1 MGCSLKKECKDR
13 AFNAAASC
21 RNILEYPEAV
31 SGWKILKKSGC
42 FYKHGTSCAP
52 ICLWTVILLFKDLGV
67 SRVQQFSSPNMTFE
81 PKDVFRK
88 LEFDKVLDLLEKES
102 LTPMAAEALRAVSPM
117 TDFAKIDQSL
127 REIREF
133 KLMLEKNDR
142 FPLAVFPNIHPD
154 LKMLDIDGFTLQAE
168 AFQGILRVLIM
179 MRDVFKFFAGGAKKE
194 IYPKLYDIT
203 RGLTNDELLMK
214 SITSVFDEKGD
225 IRPDASPE
233 LQRIRRDIQQKFREL
248 DGRFRQII
256 QECRSK
262 GWLSDSPE
270 SFRNGR
276 RVLSVPAE
284 HKRKIRGII
293 HDESDTGRTAFIEP
307 EAVIEINNDL
317 FDLEHDER
325 REIFRILRDLSETFR
340 PYSPMLRSYSDVLV
354 RFDVVRAKAAVALAM
369 RAGMPILKE
378 KPVISVRKGFH
389 PLLYLKNKQNGRKT
403 VPFEVRLNSEDHI
416 LVLSGPNAGGKSV
429 AMKSIGLL
437 QLMVQSGLLI
447 PVHELSEFGIFHQ
460 IFADIGDQQSL
471 DDDLSTYSSRLQNAR
486 VFIQK
491 ADPRTLV
498 LIDEMGSGTDPKPG
512 GAIAEAILRQLHRKG
527 VYAVIT
533 THYSNLK
540 VFAFRNPGI
549 LNGNMH
555 FDKDTLSPTYELRVG
570 RPGSSYAFEIA
581 EKSGLSRDLIHY
593 ARNRTGPET
602 AVDDILI
609 ELQREKQELEE
620 KLRSVQEKEQSLER
634 LIKTYDG
641 MHQDLDVKRKRL
653 KLDQKEHELR
663 LSANTNREV
672 EKLIRELKGEKNLEK
687 AQEVA
692 AKLRVERT
700 EKVREVNEVSEEV
713 IKSEQKSTA
722 HIITRPIVVGD
733 FVRLRPGGSTG
744 QVEEIKGQ
752 KATVS
757 MGGLRISTVLRDLIP
772 AAEPLAQTSSARAT
786 DIQQVASFDAKVDI
800 RGMAKDEALQ
810 VLEKFVDNALLT
822 SANTIQI
829 LHGKGTGVLRNVVKQ
844 KLREY
849 GGNIARSYHPEDG
862 GGDGV
867 TMVELA

>member
-1 MGCSLKKECKDR
+1 M
-13 AFNAAASC
+13 
-21 RNILEYPEAV
+21 I
-31 SGWKILKKSGC
+31 
-42 FYKHGTSCAP
+42 
-52 ICLWTVILLFKDLGV
+52 
-67 SRVQQFSSPNMTFE
+67 FE
-81 PKDVFRK
+81 PKDVFQK
-88 LEFDKVLDLLEKES
+88 LEFDKVLDLLEKEA
-102 LTPMAAEALRAVSPM
+102 LTPMAAESLRSLAPG
-117 TDFAKIDQSL
+117 TNFEHIDRSL
-127 REIREF
+127 REVREY

-142 FPLAVFPNIHPD
+142 FPLATFPDILPD
-154 LKMLDIDGFTLQAE
+154 LKMLEIDGFTLQAE
-168 AFQGILRVLIM
+168 AFQGVLRVLVT
-179 MRDVFKFFAGGAKKE
+179 MRDVFKFFASGAKKE
-194 IYPKLYDIT
+194 IYPKLYDLT
-203 RGLTNDELLMK
+203 RSLSNDEGLMK
-214 SITSVFDEKGD
+214 SITAVFNEKGE

-256 QECRSK
+256 QECRAK

-276 RVLSVPAE
+276 RVLSVPSE

-340 PYSPMLRSYSDVLV
+340 PYAPLLRSYAKLLVALDVI
-354 RFDVVRAKAAVALAM
+354 RAKAALALSM

-378 KPVISVRKGFH
+378 KPVITIRKGYH
-389 PLLYLKNKQNGRKT
+389 PLLYLKNKKT
-403 VPFEVRLNSEDHI
+403 GNKTLPFELKLNPENHI
-416 LVLSGPNAGGKSV
+416 LILSGPNAGGKSV
-429 AMKSIGLL
+429 AMKSVGLL
-437 QLMVQSGLLI
+437 QMMVQSGLLV
-447 PVHELSEFGIFHQ
+447 PVHELSEMGIFNQ

-471 DDDLSTYSSRLQNAR
+471 DDDLSTYSSRLKNSR

-491 ADPRTLV
+491 ADPKTLV

-549 LNGNMH
+549 LNGNMY

-581 EKSGLSRDLIHY
+581 EKSGLPRDLIGY
-593 ARNRTGPET
+593 ARNRTGSET

-620 KLRSVQEKEQSLER
+620 QLRNIAEKEQSLER
-634 LIKTYDG
+634 LIKTYDAL
-641 MHQDLDVKRKRL
+641 HHELEVKRKQL

-663 LSANTNREV
+663 VSANTNRELD
-672 EKLIRELKGEKNLEK
+672 KLIRELKGEKNLEK
-687 AQEVA
+687 AQDVA
-692 AKLRVERT
+692 AKLRLERS
-700 EKVREVNEVSEEV
+700 EKARQVDEVNEEV
-713 IKSEQKSTA
+713 VKLTQKSDHNA
-722 HIITRPIVVGD
+722 STRPIVAGD
-733 FVRLRPGGSTG
+733 FVRLRAGGATG
-744 QVEEIKGQ
+744 QVEEVKGQ
-752 KATVS
+752 NATVL
-757 MGGLRISTVLRDLIP
+757 MGGLRVTAKLRDLLP
-772 AAEPLAQTSSARAT
+772 ATEPLAQGSGSNSS
-786 DIQQVASFDAKVDI
+786 DIQRIASFDAKVDI

-822 SANTIQI
+822 NANTIEI
-829 LHGKGTGVLRNVVKQ
+829 LHGKGTGVLRNVVRQ

-849 GGNIARSYHPEDG
+849 GGNIARAYHPEDG

-867 TMVELA
+867 TVVDLA

>member
-1 MGCSLKKECKDR
+1 MPRLPCPVYR
-13 AFNAAASC
+13 PPTTFM
-21 RNILEYPEAV
+21 I
-31 SGWKILKKSGC
+31 
-42 FYKHGTSCAP
+42 
-52 ICLWTVILLFKDLGV
+52 
-67 SRVQQFSSPNMTFE
+67 FE

-88 LEFDKVLDLLEKES
+88 LEFDKILDLLEKEAF
-102 LTPMAAEALRAVSPM
+102 TPMAAEELRAVAPM
-117 TDFAKIDQSL
+117 TDFAQIDQSL

-142 FPLAVFPNIHPD
+142 FPLERFPDIQPD

-168 AFQGILRVLIM
+168 AFQGILKVLVM
-179 MRDVFKFFAGGAKKE
+179 MRDLFKFFAGGAKKE
-194 IYPKLYDIT
+194 IYPKLFDVT
-203 RGLTNDELLMK
+203 RGLSNDENLMK
-214 SITSVFDEKGD
+214 SITAVFNEKGE

-233 LQRIRRDIQQKFREL
+233 LMRIRRDTQHKIREL

-340 PYSPMLRSYSDVLV
+340 PYSPLLRSYSDVLV
-354 RFDVVRAKAAVALAM
+354 RFDVIRAKAALALVM

-378 KPVISVRKGFH
+378 KPVISVRKGYH
-389 PLLYLKNKQNGRKT
+389 PLLYLKNKQTGRKT
-403 VPFEVRLNSEDHI
+403 IPFEVRLNSENHI

-437 QLMVQSGLLI
+437 QMMVQSGLLV
-447 PVHELSEFGIFHQ
+447 PVHELSEFGIFTQ

-491 ADPRTLV
+491 ADPQTLV

-527 VYAVIT
+527 VYAVVT

-581 EKSGLSRDLIHY
+581 EKSGLSRDLIGY
-593 ARNRTGPET
+593 ARNRTGSET

-620 KLRSVQEKEQSLER
+620 KLSAVKEKEQSLER

-641 MHQDLDVKRKRL
+641 LQQELDVKRKRL

-663 LSANTNREV
+663 MSANTNREV
-672 EKLIRELKGEKNLEK
+672 DKLIRELKGEKNLEK

-692 AKLRVERT
+692 AKLRVERS
-700 EKVREVNEVSEEV
+700 EKVKEVNEVNEEV
-713 IKSEQKSTA
+713 VKLEQKSSSA
-722 HIITRPIVVGD
+722 VLRPILVGE
-733 FVRLRPGGSTG
+733 FVTLRAGGATG

-752 KATVS
+752 KATVQ
-757 MGGLRISTVLRDLIP
+757 MGGLRITTHLRDLIP
-772 AAEPLAQTSSARAT
+772 AAEPLAQTSSANSS
-786 DIQQVASFDAKVDI
+786 DIQRVASFDAKVDI

-867 TMVELA
+867 TMVDLA

>member
-1 MGCSLKKECKDR
+1 M
-13 AFNAAASC
+13 
-21 RNILEYPEAV
+21 I
-31 SGWKILKKSGC
+31 
-42 FYKHGTSCAP
+42 
-52 ICLWTVILLFKDLGV
+52 
-67 SRVQQFSSPNMTFE
+67 FE

-88 LEFDKVLDLLEKES
+88 LEFDKVLDLLEKEA
-102 LTPMAAEALRAVSPM
+102 LTPMAAENLRALTPSM
-117 TDFAKIDQSL
+117 EFAWIDQSL
-127 REIREF
+127 RETREY
-133 KLMLEKNDR
+133 KLILEKNDR
-142 FPLAVFPNIHPD
+142 FPLERFPDILPD
-154 LKMLDIDGFTLQAE
+154 LKMLEVDGFTLQAE
-168 AFQGILRVLIM
+168 AFQGILRVLIL
-179 MRDVFKFFAGGAKKE
+179 MRDVFRFFAGGAKKE
-194 IYPKLYDIT
+194 IYPKLYDVI
-203 RGLTNDELLMK
+203 RELSNDEQLMK
-214 SITSVFDEKGD
+214 SITAVFDEKGE
-225 IRPDASPE
+225 IRPDASPD
-233 LQRIRRDIQQKFREL
+233 LLRIRRETQQKIREL

-307 EAVIEINNDL
+307 EAVIEINNDI

-325 REIFRILRDLSETFR
+325 REIFRILRNLSETFR
-340 PYSPMLRSYSDVLV
+340 PYSALLRSYAQVLV
-354 RFDVVRAKAAVALAM
+354 RFDEIRAKASLANAL

-378 KPVISVRKGFH
+378 KPTFYIRKGYH
-389 PLLYLKNKQNGRKT
+389 PLLYLKNKQSGKKT
-403 VPFEVRLNSEDHI
+403 IPFELRLNSENHI
-416 LVLSGPNAGGKSV
+416 LILSGPNAGGKSV
-429 AMKSIGLL
+429 AMKSVGLL
-437 QLMVQSGLLI
+437 QLMVQSGLLV
-447 PVHELSEFGIFHQ
+447 PVHELSEFGIFKQ
-460 IFADIGDQQSL
+460 VFADIGDQQSL

-486 VFIQK
+486 VFLQK
-491 ADPRTLV
+491 ANPETLV

-512 GAIAEAILRQLHRKG
+512 GAIAEAILRQLHRRG

-540 VFAFRNPGI
+540 VYAFRNPGI

-555 FDKDTLSPTYELRVG
+555 FDKDTLSPTYELKVG

-581 EKSGLSRDLIHY
+581 EKSGLPRDLIGY
-593 ARNRTGPET
+593 ARNRTGSET

-634 LIKTYDG
+634 LIKSYDA

-663 LSANTNREV
+663 ISANTNREV
-672 EKLIRELKGEKNLEK
+672 DKLIKELKGERNLEK

-692 AKLRVERT
+692 AKLRQDRQ
-700 EKVREVNEVSEEV
+700 EKARQVDEVSEEMV
-713 IKSEQKSTA
+713 KLEQKSPA
-722 HIITRPIVVGD
+722 AVTRPIAVGD
-733 FVRLRPGGSTG
+733 FVRLRAGGATG

-757 MGGLRISTVLRDLIP
+757 MGGLRITTAMRDLLP
-772 AAEPLAQTSSARAT
+772 AAEPINQTSTVSASNVQR
-786 DIQQVASFDAKVDI
+786 VADFDAKVDI

-810 VLEKFVDNALLT
+810 VLERFVDNALLT
-822 SANTIQI
+822 SAHTIQI

-849 GGNIARSYHPEDG
+849 GGNIARAYHPEDG

-867 TMVELA
+867 TVVELA

>member
-1 MGCSLKKECKDR
+1 M
-13 AFNAAASC
+13 
-21 RNILEYPEAV
+21 I
-31 SGWKILKKSGC
+31 
-42 FYKHGTSCAP
+42 
-52 ICLWTVILLFKDLGV
+52 
-67 SRVQQFSSPNMTFE
+67 FE
-81 PKDVFRK
+81 PKDVFQK
-88 LEFDKVLDLLEKES
+88 LEFDKVLDLLEKEA
-102 LTPMAAEALRAVSPM
+102 LTPMAAEMLRAVSPG
-117 TDFAKIDQSL
+117 TDFAHIDRSL
-127 REIREF
+127 RELREF
-133 KLMLEKNDR
+133 KLILEKNDR
-142 FPLAVFPNIHPD
+142 FPLANFPDITPD
-154 LKMLDIDGFTLQAE
+154 LKMLEIDGFTLQAE
-168 AFQGILRVLIM
+168 AFQGILRVLVM
-179 MRDVFKFFAGGAKKE
+179 TRDVFKFFASGAKKE
-194 IYPKLYDIT
+194 IYPQLFDLTRNLSYDE
-203 RGLTNDELLMK
+203 GLMK
-214 SITSVFDEKGD
+214 SITAVFNEKGE

-256 QECRSK
+256 QECRAK

-276 RVLSVPAE
+276 RVLSVPSE

-340 PYSPMLRSYSDVLV
+340 PYAPILRAYAGLLV
-354 RFDVVRAKAAVALAM
+354 SFDVIRAKAALALAM

-378 KPVISVRKGFH
+378 KPVIAIRKGYH
-389 PLLYLKNKQNGRKT
+389 PLLYLKNKKSGGKT
-403 VPFEVRLNSEDHI
+403 IPFELKLTPENHI
-416 LVLSGPNAGGKSV
+416 LILSGPNAGGKSV
-429 AMKSIGLL
+429 AMKSVGLL
-437 QLMVQSGLLI
+437 QMMVQSGLLV
-447 PVHELSEFGIFHQ
+447 PVHELSEMGIFSQ

-471 DDDLSTYSSRLQNAR
+471 DDDLSTYSSRLKNSR

-491 ADPRTLV
+491 ADPKTLV

-549 LNGNMH
+549 LNGNMY

-581 EKSGLSRDLIHY
+581 EKSGLPRDLIGY
-593 ARNRTGPET
+593 ARNRTGSET

-620 KLRSVQEKEQSLER
+620 NLRSIAEKEQSLER
-634 LIKTYDG
+634 LIKTYDSLY
-641 MHQDLDVKRKRL
+641 QELEVKRKQL

-663 LSANTNREV
+663 ISANTNREV
-672 EKLIRELKGEKNLEK
+672 DKLIRELKGEKNLEK

-692 AKLRVERT
+692 AKLRLERSD
-700 EKVREVNEVSEEV
+700 KARQVDEVNEEV
-713 IKSEQKSTA
+713 VKLTQKSSNNSQ
-722 HIITRPIVVGD
+722 TRPIATGD
-733 FVRLRPGGSTG
+733 FVRLRAGGATG

-752 KATVS
+752 NATVL
-757 MGGLRISTVLRDLIP
+757 MGGLRITTKLLDLLP
-772 AAEPLAQTSSARAT
+772 AVEPLAQQSSGNRS
-786 DIQQVASFDAKVDI
+786 DIQRVASFDAKVDI

-822 SANTIQI
+822 NANTIEI

-849 GGNIARSYHPEDG
+849 GGNIARAYHPEDG

-867 TMVELA
+867 TVVDLA

>member
-1 MGCSLKKECKDR
+1 
-13 AFNAAASC
+13 
-21 RNILEYPEAV
+21 
-31 SGWKILKKSGC
+31 
-42 FYKHGTSCAP
+42 
-52 ICLWTVILLFKDLGV
+52 
-67 SRVQQFSSPNMTFE
+67 MTFE

-88 LEFDKVLDLLEKES
+88 LEFDKVLDLLEREA
-102 LTPMAAEALRAVSPM
+102 LTPMAAEALRAIAPL
-117 TDFAKIDQSL
+117 TDFSKIDQSL
-127 REIREF
+127 RETREF

-142 FPLAVFPNIHPD
+142 FPLERFPDIQPD
-154 LKMLDIDGFTLQAE
+154 LKMLDIEGFTLQAE
-168 AFQGILRVLIM
+168 AFQGILKVLVM

-194 IYPKLYDIT
+194 IYPKLYDMT
-203 RGLTNDELLMK
+203 RSLSNDDGLMK
-214 SITSVFDEKGD
+214 SITAVFDEKGG

-233 LQRIRRDIQQKFREL
+233 LMRIRRDIQQKIREM

-256 QECRSK
+256 QECRTK

-325 REIFRILRDLSETFR
+325 REIFRILRDLSDTFR
-340 PYSPMLRSYSDVLV
+340 PYSTLLRSYAEVLL
-354 RFDVVRAKAAVALAM
+354 RFDVVRAKAALALAL
-369 RAGMPILKE
+369 RAEMPILKE
-378 KPVISVRKGFH
+378 KPVLFVRKGYH
-389 PLLYLKNKQNGRKT
+389 PLLYLKNKQVGRKT
-403 VPFEVRLNSEDHI
+403 VPFELRLNSENHI

-437 QLMVQSGLLI
+437 QMMVQSGLLI
-447 PVHELSEFGIFHQ
+447 PVHELSEFGIFTQ

-491 ADPRTLV
+491 ANPQTLV

-527 VYAVIT
+527 VYAVVT

-555 FDKDTLSPTYELRVG
+555 FDKDTLSPTYELRIG

-581 EKSGLSRDLIHY
+581 EKSGLARDLIQY

-620 KLRSVQEKEQSLER
+620 KLSTVSEKEQSLER
-634 LIKTYDG
+634 LIKNYDG
-641 MHQDLDVKRKRL
+641 MNQDLDVKRKRL

-663 LSANTNREV
+663 ISANTNREV
-672 EKLIRELKGEKNLEK
+672 DKLIRELKSEKNIEK

-700 EKVREVNEVSEEV
+700 EKARQVNEVSEEV
-713 IKSEQKSTA
+713 IQSELKA
-722 HIITRPIVVGD
+722 APNAITRPIVVGD
-733 FVRLRPGGSTG
+733 FVRLRSGGATG

-752 KATVS
+752 KATIS
-757 MGGLRISTVLRDLIP
+757 MGGLRISTVLRDLLP
-772 AAEPLAQTSSARAT
+772 AAEPLVQPSSANT
-786 DIQQVASFDAKVDI
+786 SDIQRVASFDAKVDI

-867 TMVELA
+867 TMVDLA